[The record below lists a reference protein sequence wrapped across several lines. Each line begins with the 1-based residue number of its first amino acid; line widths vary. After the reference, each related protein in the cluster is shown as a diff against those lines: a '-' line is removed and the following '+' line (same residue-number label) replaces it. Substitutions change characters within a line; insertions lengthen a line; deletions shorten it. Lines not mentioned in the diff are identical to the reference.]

1 VELRSATSAD
11 VDAILAFWV
20 RAGVEPSTTDDAPSI
35 EQLLARSP
43 DALVVATD
51 GNTIAGSIVVGWD
64 GWRGTMYRL
73 AVAPE
78 YRRSGIA
85 TALVA
90 EAEGRLARQG
100 ARRLHLI
107 VDRELPGAVAFW
119 SAVGYTP
126 TGQARLVKNLDS

>member
-1 VELRSATSAD
+1 MELRSATSAD

-20 RAGVEPSTTDDAPSI
+20 RAGAEPSTTDDAPSI
-35 EQLLARSP
+35 EQLLSRSP

-51 GNTIAGSIVVGWD
+51 GDTIAGSIVVGWD

-107 VDRELPGAVAFW
+107 VDREQFVAEAFW

-126 TGQARLVKNLDS
+126 TGQARFVKNLDT